1 MRPFVSVL
9 LALLSAVAVS
19 AQRPS
24 AGDDRAAMLQ
34 SIDARRDTYAT
45 VAKQIW
51 GFAELGYQEQKSSA
65 LLQQQLRAAGFQVK
79 AGVADIP
86 TAFVATFGSGKPI
99 IGIVGEFDALPG
111 LSQEAQTAA
120 RHAIEENAPGHGCGH
135 NLLGTG
141 ALAAAV
147 AVKEWLASSGHA
159 GTLRYYG
166 TPAEEGGSGKVY
178 MVRAGLFND
187 VDVVVSWHPGDRN
200 EASPTSSTANITGK
214 FRFHGVAAHAAAAPE
229 RGRSALDAVE
239 AMDNMVNMM
248 REHVPQETRIHYI
261 ITRGGAAPNIVPD
274 FAEAYYYARQPNM
287 PILDKIWDRIVDAAK
302 GAALG
307 TGTTMD
313 LEVTGAVYNVLPN
326 EYLSGVMNR
335 NLERVGGFSYTPEEA
350 KFAEE
355 IRKTLTDPPDVAVGS
370 QEKIRPMRSGAVM
383 SASTDYADVSW
394 NVPAVSMT
402 SATFAPGVPAH
413 SWQATACA
421 GSTIGVK
428 GMMVAA
434 KSMALTTVDLF
445 TDPMHIQK
453 ARAEFDQKRGPN
465 FVYKTRLADR
475 KPALDYRK

>member
-1 MRPFVSVL
+1 MRSK
-9 LALLSAVAVS
+9 
-19 AQRPS
+19 RT
-24 AGDDRAAMLQ
+24 R
-34 SIDARRDTYAT
+34 
-45 VAKQIW
+45 
-51 GFAELGYQEQKSSA
+51 
-65 LLQQQLRAAGFQVK
+65 
-79 AGVADIP
+79 
-86 TAFVATFGSGKPI
+86 
-99 IGIVGEFDALPG
+99 
-111 LSQEAQTAA
+111 
-120 RHAIEENAPGHGCGH
+120 PGHGCGH

-147 AVKEWLASSGHA
+147 AVKEWLAATGQQ

-187 VDVVVSWHPGDRN
+187 VDVAVSWHPGDRN

-214 FRFHGVAAHAAAAPE
+214 FRFHGVAAHAAAAPD

-239 AMDNMVNMM
+239 AMDYMVNMM

-261 ITRGGAAPNIVPD
+261 ITHGGAAPNVVPD

-287 PILDKIWDRIVDAAK
+287 PILDGIWERIVDAAK

-307 TGTTMD
+307 TGTTME

-335 NLERVGGFSYTPEEA
+335 NLERVGGFTYTPEEA
-350 KFAEE
+350 RFAEE
-355 IRKTLTDPPDVAVGS
+355 IRKTLTDPPDVADRLAGEGPADAHRRR
-370 QEKIRPMRSGAVM
+370 QQLLDRSR
-383 SASTDYADVSW
+383 DVSW
-394 NVPAVSMT
+394 NVPTVSMT
-402 SATFAPGVPAH
+402 GATFVPGVPAH

-434 KSMALTTVDLF
+434 KTMALTTVDLF
-445 TDPMHIQK
+445 TDPAHIQK
-453 ARAEFDQKRGPN
+453 AKAEFDQKRGPN

>member
-1 MRPFVSVL
+1 
-9 LALLSAVAVS
+9 
-19 AQRPS
+19 
-24 AGDDRAAMLQ
+24 
-34 SIDARRDTYAT
+34 
-45 VAKQIW
+45 
-51 GFAELGYQEQKSSA
+51 
-65 LLQQQLRAAGFQVK
+65 
-79 AGVADIP
+79 
-86 TAFVATFGSGKPI
+86 
-99 IGIVGEFDALPG
+99 
-111 LSQEAQTAA
+111 
-120 RHAIEENAPGHGCGH
+120 
-135 NLLGTG
+135 
-141 ALAAAV
+141 
-147 AVKEWLASSGHA
+147 
-159 GTLRYYG
+159 
-166 TPAEEGGSGKVY
+166 
-178 MVRAGLFND
+178 
-187 VDVVVSWHPGDRN
+187 
-200 EASPTSSTANITGK
+200 
-214 FRFHGVAAHAAAAPE
+214 
-229 RGRSALDAVE
+229 
-239 AMDNMVNMM
+239 MDYMVNMM

-287 PILDKIWDRIVDAAK
+287 PILDKIWDRIVDTAK

-313 LEVTGAVYNVLPN
+313 VEVTGAVYNVLPN

-402 SATFAPGVPAH
+402 GATFAPGVPAH

-445 TDPMHIQK
+445 TDPSHIQK
-453 ARAEFDQKRGPN
+453 AKAEFDQKRGPN